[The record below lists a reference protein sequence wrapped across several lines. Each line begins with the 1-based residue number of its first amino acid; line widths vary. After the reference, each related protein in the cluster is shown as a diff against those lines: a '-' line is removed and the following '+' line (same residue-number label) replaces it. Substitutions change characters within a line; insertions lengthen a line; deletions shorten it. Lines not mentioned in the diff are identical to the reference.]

1 MKINKKVFKKGI
13 TLLETMIYMIVFI
26 VVVTISIYMSI
37 FIQKQ
42 HVRTVRAHTAKS
54 EVYTHIYIFQQY
66 AVYAS
71 EVRYG
76 DGFIELDI
84 RKKYIK
90 KIRFYRDSQKNSLC
104 FQYTYV
110 NIYQKTICSNIQNLF
125 TQFQIEAVDTKARTL
140 SSSSLY
146 MFIFGWNTGFVKE
159 YLYIPKN
166 SSL

>member
-42 HVRTVRAHTAKS
+42 HVRTVRAHTARG
-54 EVYTHIYIFQQY
+54 EVYTHLYVFQQY
-66 AVYAS
+66 AKYAS
-71 EVRYG
+71 HVQYG
-76 DGFIELDI
+76 EGFIELDTD
-84 RKKYIK
+84 KKYIK
-90 KIRFYRDSQKNSLC
+90 SVRLYRDDQTGSLC
-104 FQYTYV
+104 FRYTY
-110 NIYQKTICSNIQNLF
+110 IDMPQKNICSNIQNLF
-125 TQFQIEAVDTKARTL
+125 TKLQIKVIDTEAQTL
-140 SSSSLY
+140 SSASLY
-146 MFIFGWNTGFVKE
+146 MFIFEWGTGFVRD